1 MVNKNLIINYKNPS
15 DSYSLIGEKMKDLP
29 NAYEVEGV
37 KIEVE
42 REFIDTGFVLE
53 ELLIDY
59 FNIKK

>member
-1 MVNKNLIINYKNPS
+1 MK
-15 DSYSLIGEKMKDLP
+15 KMKDLP
-29 NAYEVEGV
+29 NTYEVEGV